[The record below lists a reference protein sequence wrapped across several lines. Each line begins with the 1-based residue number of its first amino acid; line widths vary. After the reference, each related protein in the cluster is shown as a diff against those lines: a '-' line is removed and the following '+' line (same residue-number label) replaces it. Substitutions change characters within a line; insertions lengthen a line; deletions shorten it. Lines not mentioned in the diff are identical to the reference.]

1 MDVLSHKLTS
11 IEEFFAWVVH
21 QEGRFELVNGEIR
34 MMTGAR
40 RQHNIVKDNVAF
52 ALHAQTRQRGCSTT
66 TSDTGI
72 KTGDRTVRYPDVVV
86 DCGPSKPDDM
96 FATSP
101 SILIEVSSPSTRN
114 IDVVVK
120 LGEYQALASVEIIM
134 QVEPDVALVTVY
146 RRSAEGWLFERY
158 DSLDAEIDIP
168 MLETTLPLRS
178 VYDGVEVKPRPSLQ
192 LVSDPSEG

>member
-1 MDVLSHKLTS
+1 MDVLSHKSTS
-11 IEEFFAWVVH
+11 VEEFFEWVAH
-21 QEGRFELVNGEIR
+21 QEGRFELVGGEVR

-52 ALHAQTRQRGCSTT
+52 ALHTATRQRGCSTT

-72 KTGDRTVRYPDVVV
+72 RTGEQTVRYPDVVV

-96 FATSP
+96 LASAP

-120 LGEYQALASVEIIM
+120 LGEYQALPSVEVIM

-146 RRSAEGWLFERY
+146 RRSIEGWLFERY
-158 DSLDAEIDIP
+158 DGLDSIIDLP
-168 MLETTLPLRS
+168 VLDTTLSLRS
-178 VYDGVEVKPRPSLQ
+178 VYDGVEVKPSLQ
-192 LVSDPSEG
+192 LVSRPSEN